1 MKKTKFLS
9 VAIVVL
15 FIASFIISCNQE
27 IKRCVVSF
35 KDGGALVKQIIVN
48 EGDIINEVD
57 IPKLSE
63 EGKAFDGWYL
73 GEEKF
78 NFKEQIKTD
87 ITLEAK
93 WSDSYYTVSF
103 DTDGGSRVDSIRVKH
118 GGTITFPTDPTKEG
132 FSFDGWYLNEEKFD
146 INTIIKSDIELIAK
160 WIHDKHVFEDNVCTI
175 CKGTQ
180 CGEDVVFFFDENTKT
195 LTLKGTGSTFDYEIL
210 DEKMGT
216 ISPRPWDDIF
226 LEIENIEVENG
237 ITKIGDMSFAYF
249 SNEEPYLSKIKT
261 VELPSTL
268 KEIGLYAFSAS
279 SIENLVIP
287 DGVTSIGN
295 GAFAGCGILEEI
307 TIPATINTIGYDVFD
322 ESYKV
327 ELVKYLGT
335 EEEWVNIDWG
345 FDVTDYNV
353 YFQNENKFLLI
364 NCFHGNGKIIAQ
376 YLTQYGKEQEK
387 IVVPDYV
394 KEIYESTFKGSK
406 ATNIYIPDSVEMIQ
420 DNTFSMF
427 DKTTT
432 IKIDVSEDRY
442 HEIFKGDVSK
452 TNVILEDGKPPKFN
466 ISMQNSNITFVGLN
480 EIDETMISITIPS
493 YVEKIAKDAF
503 VNALNLTEIH
513 IDKTEEEFHQM
524 YPYEMSSSITVY
536 LKDNEPMKFNISY
549 NNGTWN
555 LENLTDAGSSLE
567 GELVIPNYIN
577 NIADGIDNIK
587 ASSIVFPENITNIKI
602 KNCTNLQSLT
612 INNTNIDSFIIY
624 ARDISGCGKLK
635 EIKYAGKISDWEHIY
650 DSEITSGQEI
660 IVHCSDGDITSY
672 I

>member
-1 MKKTKFLS
+1 MKKTRLLS
-9 VAIVVL
+9 LTVFVL
-15 FIASFIISCNQE
+15 FIACLVTSCNQE

-35 KDGGALVKQIIVN
+35 KNGGALVKQIIVN

-57 IPKLSE
+57 ILKLSE

-103 DTDGGSRVDSIRVKH
+103 DTDGGSSVDSIRVKH

-132 FSFDGWYLNEEKFD
+132 FSFDGWSLNEEKFD

-160 WIHDKHVFEDNVCTI
+160 WIHDKHVFENNVCTI

-195 LTLKGTGSTFDYEIL
+195 LTLKGTGSTFDYKIV
-210 DEKMGT
+210 DEKEGT
-216 ISPRPWDDIF
+216 ISPRPWDDIL
-226 LEIENIEVENG
+226 LEIETIVVEKG
-237 ITKIGDMSFAYF
+237 ITQIGDMSFAYF
-249 SNEEPYLSKIKT
+249 SNEEPYLSKIKN

-442 HEIFKGDVSK
+442 HEIFKGDVSN

-466 ISMQNSNITFVGLN
+466 ISMQNGDITFVGLN
-480 EIDETMISITIPS
+480 EKDETMTSITIPN
-493 YVEKIAKDAF
+493 YVKKIAKDAF
-503 VNALNLTEIH
+503 VNAPKLTEIH

-524 YPYEMSSSITVY
+524 YPYVMDSKYTLC
-536 LKDNEPMKFNISY
+536 LKDNESVKFKINY
-549 NNGTWN
+549 NNGAYW
-555 LENLTDAGSSLE
+555 LMDLTDAGSSLE

-602 KNCTNLQSLT
+602 KNCTNLQSIT
-612 INNTNIDSFIIY
+612 IKNNKDNLLIWESN
-624 ARDISGCGKLK
+624 ISGCEKLK
-635 EIKYAGKISDWEHIY
+635 EIYYAGTKENWKYVY
-650 DSEITSGQEI
+650 DSNPTNGQKVT
-660 IVHCSDGDITSY
+660 VHCSDGDITSY

>member
-1 MKKTKFLS
+1 MKKTRLLS
-9 VAIVVL
+9 LIVFVL
-15 FIASFIISCNQE
+15 FIACLVTSCNQE
-27 IKRCVVSF
+27 IKRCVVTF
-35 KDGGALVKQIIVN
+35 KNGRALVKQIIVN
-48 EGDIINEVD
+48 EGETLNEVD
-57 IPKLSE
+57 IPKVSE
-63 EGKAFDGWYL
+63 DGMSFVGWFL
-73 GEEKF
+73 DDEEYKF
-78 NFKEQIKTD
+78 NTP
-87 ITLEAK
+87 ITKNIVLEAK
-93 WSDSYYTVSF
+93 WVHDEHIFENDDVC
-103 DTDGGSRVDSIRVKH
+103 IICE
-118 GGTITFPTDPTKEG
+118 GTR
-132 FSFDGWYLNEEKFD
+132 
-146 INTIIKSDIELIAK
+146 
-160 WIHDKHVFEDNVCTI
+160 
-175 CKGTQ
+175 
-180 CGEDVVFFFDENTKT
+180 CGDDAVFFFDEDTKT
-195 LTLKGTGSTFDYEIL
+195 LTIKGTGSTFDYEIL

-226 LEIENIEVENG
+226 LEIENIEVEKG

-268 KEIGLYAFSAS
+268 EEIGLYAFSAS

-287 DGVTSIGN
+287 DGVTSIGS

-307 TIPATINTIGYDVFD
+307 TIPASIETIGGEVFAEAD
-322 ESYKV
+322 KLSEV
-327 ELVKYLGT
+327 NFLGT
-335 EEEWVNIDWG
+335 EEQWVQFDWKIY
-345 FDVTDYNV
+345 DTNV
-353 YFQNENKFLLI
+353 YFKPNKKLLI
-364 NCFHGNGKIIAQ
+364 SCYHDNDGKIIAQ
-376 YLTQYGKEQEK
+376 YLTKYGKAQEE
-387 IVVPDYV
+387 IVVPNY
-394 KEIYESTFKGSK
+394 IGGINGTTFVDSCAK
-406 ATNIYIPDSVEMIQ
+406 TIYIPNSVENIES
-420 DNTFSMF
+420 NTFSMF

-480 EIDETMISITIPS
+480 EIDETMTSITIPS

-577 NIADGIDNIK
+577 YIADGLDNIK
-587 ASSIVFPENITNIKI
+587 ATSIVFSENVTNIKI
-602 KNCTNLQSLT
+602 KNCTNLQSIT
-612 INNTNIDSFIIY
+612 INNTNIDSFIIC

-635 EIKYAGKISDWEHIY
+635 EIKYAGKISDWKSIYY
-650 DSEITSGQEI
+650 DSYLTSGQEI
-660 IVHCSDGDITSY
+660 IVHCSDGDITRY